1 MMVTDPDT
9 ASEKAIEELGYE
21 VDTIHDRGVVADIK
35 EDVDTGNDKYTTV
48 VGQSNLDPWSKE
60 TLQLYACCFVAFLCV
75 WAGGYDG
82 SLMTTINAMPYYQA
96 RFGVGTLGS
105 TTGLIF
111 AIYTVGGAV
120 GSWFSGP
127 ATDMAGR
134 RGGMCIGAII
144 ICVGTAVMA
153 SAMGTGQFMAGRFI
167 LGFGFSILGTAS
179 GPYCIEISPPQ
190 WRGRIAGFYGCGWFG
205 GAILAAAITL
215 KTSEI
220 NSDLSWRLP
229 VVLQAVVPFIVLCA
243 VYLMP
248 ESPRWLIANSRDE
261 EARTFLVRYHGGGD
275 PASPLVLLEWNEFK
289 EDIAIDGTD
298 KRWWDYS
305 GLISTRSARWR
316 SFMVLL
322 MAIFGQ
328 FTATGLGYYNTE
340 IFKAVGYDDYMQFV
354 LNLVATLVWAFA
366 AVCGTAVSDHIPR
379 RKILVTSTFLCAVT
393 LAIYGGLSAQWAQA
407 PDDAKNLHVGRGAI
421 AAYVWFGI
429 VNSFAYCP
437 LLAVYPLE
445 CLQTNNRAKGMS
457 MYVFVVNCTTF
468 IVVYTTPIGLQ
479 NLAYKMIFIFVG
491 WDLIETILWYFCCVE
506 TIGYTLEEL
515 EEVFSSE
522 DPVASSKSKG
532 KRIIKRGEGATNVC

>member
-1 MMVTDPDT
+1 MVPDPDT
-9 ASEKAIEELGYE
+9 ASEKAVEELGYE
-21 VDTIHDRGVVADIK
+21 VDTIYDGGVVADIK
-35 EDVDTGNDKYTTV
+35 EHVDTGNDKYTTV

-153 SAMGTGQFMAGRFI
+153 SANGTGQFMAGRFI

-229 VVLQAVVPFIVLCA
+229 VILQAVVPFIVLCA

-261 EARTFLVRYHGGGD
+261 EARTFL
-275 PASPLVLLEWNEFK
+275 NEFK

-457 MYVFVVNCTTF
+457 IYVFVVNCTTF

-491 WDLIETILWYFCCVE
+491 WDLIETILWYFFCVE